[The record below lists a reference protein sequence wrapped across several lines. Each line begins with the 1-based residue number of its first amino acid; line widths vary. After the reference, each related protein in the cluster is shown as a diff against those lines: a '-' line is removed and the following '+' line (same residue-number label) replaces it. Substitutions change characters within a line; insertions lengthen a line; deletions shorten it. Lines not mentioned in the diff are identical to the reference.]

1 MKKVLV
7 LGCNNVTKRLVE
19 ELCRDV
25 SVVTDICIADVDKQ
39 TANDI
44 KNQVMPD
51 RVRITTAGV
60 DVLNE
65 ERTLLMFN
73 IFGPE
78 LIINMMPIE
87 LSDVIMK
94 LAVKVKANYLDLRLD
109 AGGKLTEE
117 GLLSRQFEH
126 FADFRREGLMAI
138 VGAGFFPGAVSSVI
152 KNALSDKYDTL
163 SEVNIV
169 ALAGDI
175 ADEDTDGSDSDK
187 VKVDKPMLTLR
198 DLKEEEESRGA
209 PTEFT
214 PHSAEDVLYIRDNK
228 INYASPDSDVAVDSF
243 GRTVHLGENII
254 IADIFKEMPEISTV
268 RFYGKPNSAELI
280 KKQKRQAQIDDMI
293 DTLDRLGLL
302 SKEPFMYGKNRII
315 PIDFLKELIK
325 ENEAR
330 NAEKLPA
337 EVPSASSRSDNKG
350 MATVEIYIKG
360 KKAGAD
366 KKTMYKVSLPNDDA
380 ERRYKTNSEEYF
392 DSCIALAVLRILCSG
407 KFVRAGV
414 FTLCAFDSAAVLDEL
429 KKTGLNI
436 AVTEDKE
443 LSKTA
448 GEK

>member
-19 ELCRDV
+19 ELCRDM

-39 TANDI
+39 MANDI
-44 KNQVMPD
+44 KNQVVPD

-78 LIINMMPIE
+78 LIINMMPLE

-94 LAVKVKANYLDLRLD
+94 LAVKVKANYMDLRLD
-109 AGGKLTEE
+109 AVGKLTED

-138 VGAGFFPGAVSSVI
+138 VGTGFFPGAVSTII
-152 KNALSDKYDTL
+152 KNALSDKYDSI
-163 SEVNIV
+163 SEVNVV
-169 ALAGDI
+169 ALAGDV
-175 ADEDTDGSDSDK
+175 ADEDKDSGSSEK
-187 VKVDKPMLTLR
+187 VKAEKPFLTLR
-198 DLKEEEESRGA
+198 DLKDEEESRGTVA
-209 PTEFT
+209 EFK
-214 PHSAEDVLYIRDNK
+214 PHSAEDVFYIKDNK
-228 INYASPDSDVAVDSF
+228 VNYANPDSDIAVDSY
-243 GRTVHLGENII
+243 GRAVRLGENII

-280 KKQKRQAQIDDMI
+280 KKQSRQAQIDDMI
-293 DTLDRLGLL
+293 DTLDRVGLL
-302 SKEPFMYGKNRII
+302 SKEPVFYGKNRII
-315 PIDFLKELIK
+315 PIDFLKELLK
-325 ENEAR
+325 ENEAK
-330 NAEKLPA
+330 NVEKLPA
-337 EVPSASSRSDNKG
+337 EVTSASPRADNKG
-350 MATVEIYIKG
+350 MATVEIYVKG

-366 KKTMYKVSLPNDDA
+366 KKTMYKVSLANDDA
-380 ERRYKTNSEEYF
+380 ERRFKTNSEEYF
-392 DSCIALAVLRILCSG
+392 DSCIALAALRILCSG

-429 KKTGLNI
+429 KKIGLNI
-436 AVTEDKE
+436 TVTEDKE

-448 GEK
+448 GES